1 MSSEEHSSSRVS
13 GICLNI
19 RPPASVFCCSRWM
32 RIESTF
38 ECTFRSTFECT
49 FRSIFECTFKSIFE
63 CTFESTFKSMF
74 ECISIRSK
82 LASDAFL
89 ILTSKSVRGCINS
102 RLHPADDAP
111 YKCVS
116 AQALLSRVLI
126 GVQFKAKERPQKANV
141 ICLPEA
147 KVTIQIHDEAR
158 TFFVLY

>member
-1 MSSEEHSSSRVS
+1 MSSEEHSSRVS

-49 FRSIFECTFKSIFE
+49 FECFFKS
-63 CTFESTFKSMF
+63 TF